1 VTWIATGLSLLGAA
15 LVAARRPALGQL
27 VWIPANTLWVA
38 WGIAVG
44 EPSVVVL
51 FSIYWLL
58 AVAGVANYARARG
71 GAG

>member
-1 VTWIATGLSLLGAA
+1 
-15 LVAARRPALGQL
+15 
-27 VWIPANTLWVA
+27 LWVA

-58 AVAGVANYARARG
+58 AVAGVANYSGCPGPLTRNG
-71 GAG
+71 